1 MGVCW
6 TVRQSTVVM
15 SMTASGLAALGLS
28 HIRHSVKLLFAKAMR
43 GEEGLG
49 GLGHGSRGK
58 GLAGGVHGHFKLA
71 HTPFTSVSQR
81 CWQRGTAKV
90 RVARRERGDKGKEV
104 QEPPPSPLPSLA
116 RVTLK
121 LKLKLSIVF
130 CRLHWTR
137 GRSLGMQGG
146 AGREEDRQGEKR
158 GQRRAGMKSTLCKC
172 VWVGVQVNSFCFVSF
187 NSKTGASQRER
198 RRNLKKLN

>member
-1 MGVCW
+1 MGRRSRGSRSGSLLDGQAVNSSHGHDGFGTGCSWPFAHQTLCQTFVC
-6 TVRQSTVVM
+6 QS
-15 SMTASGLAALGLS
+15 
-28 HIRHSVKLLFAKAMR
+28 HE
-43 GEEGLG
+43 GEEGVG

-104 QEPPPSPLPSLA
+104 QEPPPSPLPSPA

-146 AGREEDRQGEKR
+146 AGR
-158 GQRRAGMKSTLCKC
+158 S
-172 VWVGVQVNSFCFVSF
+172 
-187 NSKTGASQRER
+187 RER
-198 RRNLKKLN
+198 RG